1 MNMGRAPH
9 RKPSS
14 DPHKVERETGTGK
27 ELTIDATGVS
37 ALQNLAQAADTARKD
52 LISCGEMNP
61 AARSLGGRRARMDE
75 VRRKIAE
82 GYYDKQEVRQMI
94 ADRLADNMNP

>member
-1 MNMGRAPH
+1 MNMGRDPH

-14 DPHKVERETGTGK
+14 DPHKVERDTGTGK
-27 ELTIDATGVS
+27 EVKRDAATTGS
-37 ALQNLAQAADTARKD
+37 LQHLGEAADTARKD
-52 LISCGEMNP
+52 LLASGGMNP
-61 AARSLGGRRARMDE
+61 TAQSLGSRRARMED

-82 GYYDKQEVRQMI
+82 GYYDRQEVRQQI

>member
-14 DPHKVERETGTGK
+14 DPHQVERDTGTGK
-27 ELTIDATGVS
+27 EQKNDAGNVG
-37 ALQNLAQAADTARKD
+37 AMQQLADAADSARKD
-52 LISCGEMNP
+52 LLACGGMNP
-61 AARSLGGRRARMDE
+61 TAQSLGSRRARMDE

-82 GYYDKQEVRQMI
+82 GYYDRQEVRQMI

>member
-14 DPHKVERETGTGK
+14 DPHQGERDTGTGK
-27 ELTIDATGVS
+27 EQKNDAGSVG
-37 ALQNLAQAADTARKD
+37 AMQQLAEAADSARKD
-52 LISCGEMNP
+52 LLACGAMNP
-61 AARSLGGRRARMDE
+61 AALSLGNRRARMDE

-82 GYYDKQEVRQMI
+82 GYYNRQEVRQMI